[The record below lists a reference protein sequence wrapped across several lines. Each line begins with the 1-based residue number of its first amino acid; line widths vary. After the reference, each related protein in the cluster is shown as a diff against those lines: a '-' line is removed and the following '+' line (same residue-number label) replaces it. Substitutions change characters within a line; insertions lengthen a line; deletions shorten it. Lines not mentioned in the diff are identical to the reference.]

1 MKAFPSEWK
10 EFHPSTTGSSYVS
23 NAQTIKHSEGGMD
36 LRDYFAGQV
45 IINGAFSATTNK
57 YDHVTA
63 ARAYEIADAMLKA
76 RK

>member
-1 MKAFPSEWK
+1 MKAFPQAIK
-10 EFHPSTTGSSYVS
+10 ESCFET
-23 NAQTIKHSEGGMD
+23 GMD

-63 ARAYEIADAMLKA
+63 ARAYEIADAMMKA

>member
-1 MKAFPSEWK
+1 MKAFPAQGNFTE
-10 EFHPSTTGSSYVS
+10 EF
-23 NAQTIKHSEGGMD
+23 NGMD

>member
-1 MKAFPSEWK
+1 MKAFP
-10 EFHPSTTGSSYVS
+10 
-23 NAQTIKHSEGGMD
+23 AQGNFTEEYNGMD